1 MNKTKLLV
9 TSSFD
14 YVVSDC
20 DSNHNLK
27 INILGVDQ
35 NSSDH
40 TDVHTSSENS
50 R

>member
-1 MNKTKLLV
+1 MNKNKLLV

-14 YVVSDC
+14 YVVLGC
-20 DSNHNLK
+20 DSNNNLK